1 MRTGEGWRPRAP
13 GMLGPLRGLQPHLPP
28 VADTGCGAR
37 GCSACGAGSPHP
49 RAGSRPIPGCFRL
62 CSSSLPLTC
71 LGRQWTASPKSSGLL
86 PPGGGGPDGVLVLAT
101 GMLRKFQVLS
111 QHMED
116 SISPPLSVCLAKRLK
131 KPSIRLYVGGPSGHG
146 DSCCHEGPPDA
157 GAGADTSHRR
167 GVGRTGPCPCTRRT
181 REAGR
186 PHAVPRQWVS
196 ARGGSGARSS
206 TSKHPHLRQHRVT
219 RL

>member
-1 MRTGEGWRPRAP
+1 METPGSRNAGTTQGPPAPSPPCGRYRMWGEG
-13 GMLGPLRGLQPHLPP
+13 LQCLWGWQPSSESWFE
-28 VADTGCGAR
+28 T
-37 GCSACGAGSPHP
+37 HP
-49 RAGSRPIPGCFRL
+49 R
-62 CSSSLPLTC
+62 
-71 LGRQWTASPKSSGLL
+71 LL
-86 PPGGGGPDGVLVLAT
+86 PPLLVQPPADLPGKAMDGVPQEFRSLAARGGGPDGVLVLAT

-116 SISPPLSVCLAKRLK
+116 SISPPLSVSLAKRLK